1 MVVGVGVE
9 VVVPLR
15 VLHVLLVAEFAVEH
29 ATHLGCSVN
38 DLLFLVD
45 LCLCVCVC
53 VCRGGGL
60 RGRLTA
66 AKRKEGRK
74 DGRMCMYRIRMPCP
88 VQQT

>member
-45 LCLCVCVC
+45 LCLCVCVG
-53 VCRGGGL
+53 GGGL

-66 AKRKEGRK
+66 AKQKEERKEQ
-74 DGRMCMYRIRMPCP
+74 D
-88 VQQT
+88 